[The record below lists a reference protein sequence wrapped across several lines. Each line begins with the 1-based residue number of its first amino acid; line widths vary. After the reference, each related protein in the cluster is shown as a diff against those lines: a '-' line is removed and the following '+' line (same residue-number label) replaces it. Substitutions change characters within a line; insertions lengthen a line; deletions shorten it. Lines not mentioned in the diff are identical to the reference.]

1 MRVSLC
7 GWVLAERFFFAFEGA
22 VATLNSRLAD
32 PYQLPEYSR
41 GHFQTKQREHIALL
55 F

>member
-1 MRVSLC
+1 MKMRYQLSVMRHAQFSL
-7 GWVLAERFFFAFEGA
+7 GYLDQH
-22 VATLNSRLAD
+22 LNSRLAD

>member
-7 GWVLAERFFFAFEGA
+7 GWVLAERFFCLRGRCGY
-22 VATLNSRLAD
+22 LNSRLAD